1 MIQFDS
7 AAFVAPTPNAEVQVL
22 HPISLTLNEQRVALI
37 GANGSGKSSL
47 ARMIN
52 GLVEPTSGAVRISLP
67 SNSAST
73 VKGSPAN
80 TVSSEQQLDT
90 VRNGAAV
97 RRLVGF
103 VFTDPSAQLVMPT
116 VLEDVALSLRKTHPN
131 KTERNTAA
139 RAVLAEYGLDHL
151 AERSVHTLSGGQKQM
166 LALASV
172 LATRPAILV
181 ADEPTTLL
189 DLKNSALISTM
200 LLALPQQVIIATHDL
215 ELAAK
220 CERVVV
226 IDSGRV
232 ACDSHD
238 SRCGGDVDAAIAWYR
253 ASVTA

>member
-1 MIQFDS
+1 M
-7 AAFVAPTPNAEVQVL
+7 L
-22 HPISLTLNEQRVALI
+22 HPIDLTLSEQRVALI

-52 GLVEPTSGAVRISLP
+52 GLVEPSSGAVSISLP
-67 SNSAST
+67 STTAT
-73 VKGSPAN
+73 TFEGSPAN
-80 TVSSEQQLDT
+80 TVSSEQRLDT
-90 VRNGAAV
+90 VRDGAAV
-97 RRLVGF
+97 RKLVGF

-131 KTERNTAA
+131 KAERNATAL
-139 RAVLAEYGLDHL
+139 AVLAEYGLDHL

-189 DLKNSALISTM
+189 DLKNSAIISNM
-200 LLALPQQVIIATHDL
+200 LLSLPQQVIIATHDL

-220 CERVVV
+220 CERVIV

-232 ACDSHD
+232 ACDSRSSEFD
-238 SRCGGDVDAAIAWYR
+238 GDVSSAIAWYR

>member
-7 AAFVAPTPNAEVQVL
+7 AAFIAPTPHGEVQVL
-22 HPISLTLNEQRVALI
+22 HPITLTLAEQRIALI

-52 GLVEPTSGAVRISLP
+52 GLVEPTSGSVSMTLP
-67 SNSAST
+67 
-73 VKGSPAN
+73 N
-80 TVSSEQQLDT
+80 TSETAPTGNTSGAVSSTHTLDT
-90 VRNGAAV
+90 VRDGGAV
-97 RRLVGF
+97 RKHVGF

-116 VLEDVALSLRKTHPN
+116 VREDIALSLRKSHPN
-131 KTERNTAA
+131 KAERTAA
-139 RAVLAEYGLDHL
+139 ANAVLAEYGLDHL

-189 DLKNSALISTM
+189 DLKNSDIISNM
-200 LLALPQQVIIATHDL
+200 LLSLPQQVIIATHDL
-215 ELAAK
+215 TLAAR
-220 CERVVV
+220 CERVIV
-226 IDSGRV
+226 IDGGNV
-232 ACDSHD
+232 AFDSAQN
-238 SRCGGDVDAAIAWYR
+238 GDVTAAIAWYR